1 MFVFNFKIKAKKI
14 IIAAAVLSVA
24 AAVICTAVT
33 VAVNSKLPDTA
44 VCEKTGEYSLVLND
58 GDEGIFLEQFGIE
71 TAGSKPEKRSVII
84 PSEFNK
90 YYEEYNELQKKIGL
104 DLGKFKGKEVTEIT
118 VPLEKPKNYN
128 AVLLVYKDRVIG
140 GHITNGEYGSEN
152 LSLVD

>member
-33 VAVNSKLPDTA
+33 VAVNSELPDTA
-44 VCEKTGEYSLVLND
+44 VSDKTGEYSIVLND
-58 GDEGIFLEQFGIE
+58 GEEGKFLEQFGME
-71 TAGSKPEKRSVII
+71 TADSKTEKRSVVI

-152 LSLVD
+152 LPLVK

>member
-44 VCEKTGEYSLVLND
+44 VSEKTGEYSLVLND
-58 GDEGIFLEQFGIE
+58 GEEEKFLEQFGIE
-71 TAGSKPEKRSVII
+71 TADSKPEKRSVVI

-140 GHITNGEYGSEN
+140 GHITNGEYDSEN
-152 LSLVD
+152 LSLVE